1 MPTESMNMLINRGVR
16 MRLNK
21 NKGAAA
27 RSVRLMVFGALVS
40 LLAACSSAATE
51 QQSPSTEGA
60 TPSAQ
65 APTGGTEA
73 GFASQQEIVNV
84 LHSQVCTKDFEYGCL
99 EPSAIALMK
108 ADLGKDDP
116 CAADKYPTMRW
127 NNLVEG
133 SDWIVVVF
141 GSDASEAQAV
151 AAAVGGNAM
160 SVKQYCAST
169 S

>member
-1 MPTESMNMLINRGVR
+1 MRGR
-16 MRLNK
+16 PP
-21 NKGAAA
+21 AE
-27 RSVRLMVFGALVS
+27 
-40 LLAACSSAATE
+40 T
-51 QQSPSTEGA
+51 
-60 TPSAQ
+60 
-65 APTGGTEA
+65 
-73 GFASQQEIVNV
+73 
-84 LHSQVCTKDFEYGCL
+84 
-99 EPSAIALMK
+99 
-108 ADLGKDDP
+108 DLGKDDP

-151 AAAVGGNAM
+151 AAAVGGTPM